1 MYHVTLLFD
10 LSYKTLES
18 NLTKEQPSFI
28 FYFLFFYFF
37 PFLLMINIK
46 NIYINHTLPG
56 CAQNWIKAEEYM
68 ILTNLDRK

>member
-28 FYFLFFYFF
+28 YFFFYLFFF

-46 NIYINHTLPG
+46 NIYISITLCLVALKTG
-56 CAQNWIKAEEYM
+56 
-68 ILTNLDRK
+68 